1 MVTAAPGT
9 GTPERLARAAVRPW
23 HELDYELLVADSD
36 RILADALTPQTVVL
50 LATMATARSGPRHR
64 PRPRWSGWPVTA
76 PPAPQIR
83 ATQRS
88 PPGGSEPTGGWPGC
102 DSNTRGETPGSTD
115 ETGTARE
122 RSRKE

>member
-1 MVTAAPGT
+1 MTPAIRVTAAPGT
-9 GTPERLARAAVRPW
+9 GSPRIARAVVRPW

-36 RILADALTPQTVVL
+36 RILADALTPQAAVL
-50 LATMATARSGPRHR
+50 LATMATARSGPWHR

-88 PPGGSEPTGGWPGC
+88 PPGGSEPTGAVAGMRLEHP
-102 DSNTRGETPGSTD
+102 R
-115 ETGTARE
+115 
-122 RSRKE
+122 

>member
-1 MVTAAPGT
+1 MTLAIMVTAAPGT
-9 GTPERLARAAVRPW
+9 GSPERLARAAVRPW

-36 RILADALTPQTVVL
+36 RILADALTPQAVAL
-50 LATMATARSGPRHR
+50 LATVATARSGPWHR

-88 PPGGSEPTGGWPGC
+88 PPGDTSPPGRCTGCQLEHRRPH
-102 DSNTRGETPGSTD
+102 
-115 ETGTARE
+115 ARFDG
-122 RSRKE
+122 